1 MLNKDKLT
9 KIAKELGVEIVLDP
23 TKPVGVYGKKDGL
36 LVPYDDSF
44 RTILKDKTM
53 IKYQVEWKHHQTD
66 IHNKHGIFDT
76 FEEAM
81 ESIYDWW
88 GKNEYEPYYVR
99 YWTKNGVTTIDYGFH
114 HMFYY
119 IVECLI

>member
-9 KIAKELGVEIVLDP
+9 KIAKELGIEIVIDP
-23 TKPVGVYGKKDGL
+23 TKPVGFYDDKDGS
-36 LVPYDDSF
+36 LVPYDDLF
-44 RTILKDKTM
+44 KTILKDKTM
-53 IKYQVEWKHHQTD
+53 IKYQVEWKHHQTGT
-66 IHNKHGIFDT
+66 HNKHGIFDT

-88 GKNEYEPYYVR
+88 KINNFEPRYVR
-99 YWTKNGVTTIDYGFH
+99 YWTIDGVTKIDYGFH
-114 HMFYY
+114 NVFYY